1 MGTTASKP
9 IIEVH
14 GLSKLYRLGDLGASS
29 LREAT
34 ERFFAR
40 VRKSKADHASEPD
53 VRIPAGRAGPEPGS
67 FWALKDVSFE
77 VQPGEV
83 TGIIGRNGAGKS
95 TLLKLLSR
103 ITEPTEG
110 SAILRGRVASLLEV
124 GTGFHPELTGR
135 ENIHLNGA
143 ILGMKRPEIA
153 RKFDEIVEFAEVG
166 PFIDTPVKRYSSGMQ
181 MRLAFAVAA
190 HLDPEILLIDE
201 VLAVG
206 DLAFQRK
213 CLGKMEGVSKSGRTV
228 LFVSHNMVAV
238 EKLCQRCIFI
248 EHGRCAGTGPA
259 TEMVRTY
266 LASFAPESSGEFS
279 PADVRT
285 DGRATF
291 LSYRIV
297 NERGDENGAP
307 RTNETLEVR
316 VRVRVNE
323 AIQKPAC
330 SISVW
335 NAQNT
340 LLTSVTTSE
349 QGLAL
354 PPLPAGDGEL
364 AIRLGPVSW
373 LPGKY
378 RMTLHLVNPQN
389 HVYAMADESIRFE
402 IEQSPLYGTRNLDHR
417 WGCVFTPVSYAWN
430 GSGAHWEARS

>member
-1 MGTTASKP
+1 MVTTASKP

-29 LREAT
+29 LRESA

-40 VRKSKADHASEPD
+40 FRKSESRHSSEAD
-53 VRIPAGRAGPEPGS
+53 VRIPAGREGPEPGS

-110 SAILRGRVASLLEV
+110 SAVLRGRVASLLEV

-143 ILGMKRPEIA
+143 VLGMKRPEIA

-238 EKLCQRCIFI
+238 EKLCQRCVFI
-248 EHGRCAGTGPA
+248 EHGRCAGTGSA

-266 LASFAPESSGEFS
+266 LASFTPEGSGEFS
-279 PADVRT
+279 PADLRS

-297 NERGDENGAP
+297 NQRGEEHGAP

-323 AIQKPAC
+323 AIQQPAC
-330 SISVW
+330 SISIW

-354 PPLPAGDGEL
+354 PPLPAGEGEL

-378 RMTLHLVNPQN
+378 RMTLHLANPQN
-389 HVYAMADESIRFE
+389 HVYAMADESIQFE
-402 IEQSPLYGTRNLDHR
+402 IEQSPLYGTRDLDHR

-430 GSGAHWEARS
+430 GSDAHWEARS